1 MALAG
6 GISGAQAQR
15 IDIQVFLQDNASG
28 KVRFLT
34 NAIDDMSDVKRKDA
48 ANTARMEQA
57 QNKTNSAFQ
66 RFINVLKVGQDA
78 IVGFNGAL
86 LSLLFLG
93 MQMQRTFT
101 NALKAIFEGYKEAI
115 PEGHKFNAIT
125 NELAANWEFFKFQ
138 IADALANSPMFER
151 MTEIAVWMLDILSTM
166 PEPLQRI
173 LGYTTAI
180 LAAFGTLLFFVGVTG
195 LGLAGLVDSV
205 KTFKSTLGGISF
217 AAFAAFAAKII
228 ILIAAFALLNGTLG
242 KFWDETKQGEDQLDS
257 MKSSGTDIIN
267 NFLAPFRNL
276 LEDTIP
282 EMENFG
288 EVGVFVGAIVGNAL
302 IFLLVLL
309 AGLSGGFRA
318 AWEAAATIVS
328 GSVALILWKIN
339 LLLHALV
346 WVAKAMDYVFGT
358 DVASSVREWQE
369 DVSDL
374 SDSFKEFAFDLDRF
388 KEVGIDTAEILEDL
402 GESFVSPS
410 EAVED
415 YRKRMSEDIEFPT
428 TDFDLDQ
435 FENTVSPSVMAV
447 DYRRRMFEGIESPTA
462 DVDLADF
469 LPTES
474 NTSQQPQQAGDTT
487 NIIIGG
493 LNDALEMG
501 LITEDQAESVKMA
514 AGKGVFG

>member
-1 MALAG
+1 M
-6 GISGAQAQR
+6 
-15 IDIQVFLQDNASG
+15 
-28 KVRFLT
+28 
-34 NAIDDMSDVKRKDA
+34 
-48 ANTARMEQA
+48 
-57 QNKTNSAFQ
+57 
-66 RFINVLKVGQDA
+66 
-78 IVGFNGAL
+78 
-86 LSLLFLG
+86 
-93 MQMQRTFT
+93 
-101 NALKAIFEGYKEAI
+101 
-115 PEGHKFNAIT
+115 
-125 NELAANWEFFKFQ
+125 
-138 IADALANSPMFER
+138 
-151 MTEIAVWMLDILSTM
+151 
-166 PEPLQRI
+166 
-173 LGYTTAI
+173 
-180 LAAFGTLLFFVGVTG
+180 FFVGVTG
-195 LGLAGLVDSV
+195 LGLAGLVDSA
-205 KTFKSTLGGISF
+205 KTFRSVIGGISF

-302 IFLLVLL
+302 NFLLVLL

-374 SDSFKEFAFDLDRF
+374 SDSFRDAALDLDRF
-388 KEVGIDTAEILEDL
+388 KQVGIETGEIIDDL
-402 GESFVSPS
+402 GRNIVSPS

-415 YRKRMSEDIEFPT
+415 YRKRISEAT
-428 TDFDLDQ
+428 
-435 FENTVSPSVMAV
+435 
-447 DYRRRMFEGIESPTA
+447 ESPTA
-462 DVDLADF
+462 DVDLDDVS
-469 LPTES
+469 PTES
-474 NTSQQPQQAGDTT
+474 RTSQQPQQTGDTT
-487 NIIIGG
+487 IIVIGG
-493 LNDALEMG
+493 LDEALQMG
-501 LITEDQAESVKMA
+501 LVTEDQAESGKMA
-514 AGKGVFG
+514 TGKGVFG